1 MEFIHPEKK
10 KKTRLKESNLTF
22 KRLSLDIQGLLV

>member
-10 KKTRLKESNLTF
+10 KKTKLKESNLTVR
-22 KRLSLDIQGLLV
+22 KMSSEIQGLLL